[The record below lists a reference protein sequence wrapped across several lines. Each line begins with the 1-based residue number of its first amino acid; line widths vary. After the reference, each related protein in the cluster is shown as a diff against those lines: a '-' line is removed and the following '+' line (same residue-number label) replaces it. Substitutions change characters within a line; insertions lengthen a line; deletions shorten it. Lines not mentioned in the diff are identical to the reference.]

1 MTAPH
6 GPAPTGRAAGTT
18 RPQEPDAP
26 GPDRDPTTPATT
38 TPATPN
44 TSTALGATAI
54 WRRARGLLLALGM
67 LIATGVALAAFN
79 SGENLGALD
88 PRSADRS
95 GSRAVAELLKERG
108 VTTRVVTR
116 TQEAV
121 DAAGPDTTLLVAN
134 PELLSPGQ
142 LSELKA
148 AIDLSGGRTV
158 LVTPGRTTLTALA
171 PGVQARR
178 AAPGEVREPAC
189 ALPAARSAGSAETG
203 GRTGYRTDD
212 PKATACY
219 PDGDHATV
227 LLLPAHAG
235 GDTVLLGS
243 GRILENEHLAA
254 QGNASLALHTL
265 GSRPQLVWYLPS
277 PAEAIESGGAE
288 GEDKSLFEL
297 IPAGWSWAVLQLFVA
312 AVLAALWRA
321 RRLGPLVTEKLPVA
335 IRASEATEGRARLYR
350 KADAR
355 DRAATVL
362 RAATRERLAA
372 LVGVPHTRAHDPASL
387 APAVSARLTG
397 EPRDVTALLFGSTPS
412 DDAALVA
419 LADHL
424 DALEREVRTS

>member
-1 MTAPH
+1 MTDPH
-6 GPAPTGRAAGTT
+6 GPVPTGHATGMTH
-18 RPQEPDAP
+18 PQAPGAP
-26 GPDRDPTTPATT
+26 GPDAARTDTHPAPAPAT
-38 TPATPN
+38 
-44 TSTALGATAI
+44 TSTALGAAAV
-54 WRRARGLLLALGM
+54 WRRARGPLLALGV
-67 LIATGVALAAFN
+67 LIATGIAVAVFN
-79 SGENLGALD
+79 SGENRGALD

-116 TQEAV
+116 TQDAV
-121 DAAGPDTTLLVAN
+121 DAAGPGTTLLVTN
-134 PELLSPGQ
+134 PGLLAPQQ
-142 LSELKA
+142 LSDLKA

-158 LVTPGRTTLTALA
+158 LVSPGRTTLTTLA
-171 PGVQARR
+171 PGVRT
-178 AAPGEVREPAC
+178 GPAGSDELLGPDC
-189 ALPAARSAGSAETG
+189 ALPAARTAGSAETG
-203 GRTGYRTDD
+203 GRLGYRTDD
-212 PKATACY
+212 PRAASCY
-219 PDGDHATV
+219 PDGEHATL
-227 LLLPAHAG
+227 LLLPSRAG

-254 QGNASLALHTL
+254 HGNASLALQTL

-277 PAEAIESGGAE
+277 PAEAVAAGGT
-288 GEDKSLFEL
+288 GTGDKTLLEL
-297 IPAGWSWAVLQLFVA
+297 VPSGWSWALLQLFVA

-372 LVGVPHTRAHDPASL
+372 LVGVPHNRAHDPAVL
-387 APAVSARLTG
+387 APAVSARLSG
-397 EPRDVTALLFGSTPS
+397 GPRDVTTLLFGTTPS